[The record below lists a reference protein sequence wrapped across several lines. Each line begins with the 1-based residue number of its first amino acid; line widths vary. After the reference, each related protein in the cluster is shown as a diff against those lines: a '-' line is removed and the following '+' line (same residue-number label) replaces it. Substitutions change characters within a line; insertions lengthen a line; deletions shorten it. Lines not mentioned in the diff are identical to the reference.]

1 MCEAARSAT
10 GAQVIV
16 LPELAITSYTC
27 EDLFWQD
34 ALLRAAE
41 EGLARFAE
49 LTADVDAL
57 VFVGVPV
64 RVASKLYNCAAVLC
78 AGELLALVPK
88 RNIPTYGEFY
98 EGRRFSAGPEDVTLV
113 SFAGYGEVP
122 FGSSQLFEC
131 DTVPGLIVAAEICED
146 LWVPNPPSTA
156 AALAGATLVVNL
168 SASNELVGKAD
179 YRRGLVSSTSA
190 RLVCAYAYA
199 SAGWGEST
207 QDVVYGGHCLV
218 AENGRVLGEAAPL
231 ADEPLVQAGDKPAS
245 TGVTTV
251 IDLGLLAHD
260 RLRMSTFDVDPAAA
274 GFVVSPFSLC
284 VRQTPWR
291 SLRGPAPVRAGS
303 PRGRAERCES
313 ILPFRRTAWPSAW
326 RTRTP
331 SAPSL
336 ACRAASTR
344 RWRCSSARA
353 PLTCWGSSAP
363 AFSPS
368 RCPALVPRAAPTATR
383 RP

>member
-1 MCEAARSAT
+1 MRCSAR
-10 GAQVIV
+10 
-16 LPELAITSYTC
+16 PRR
-27 EDLFWQD
+27 
-34 ALLRAAE
+34 ALRC
-41 EGLARFAE
+41 FAE

-78 AGELLALVPK
+78 AGELLGLVPK

-131 DTVPGLIVAAEICED
+131 DTVSGLIVAAEICED

-199 SAGWGEST
+199 SGR
-207 QDVVYGGHCLV
+207 L
-218 AENGRVLGEAAPL
+218 GRVHPGRGLRWPL
-231 ADEPLVQAGDKPAS
+231 
-245 TGVTTV
+245 
-251 IDLGLLAHD
+251 
-260 RLRMSTFDVDPAAA
+260 
-274 GFVVSPFSLC
+274 
-284 VRQTPWR
+284 
-291 SLRGPAPVRAGS
+291 
-303 PRGRAERCES
+303 PRGRE
-313 ILPFRRTAWPSAW
+313 WPRARGSRA
-326 RTRTP
+326 T
-331 SAPSL
+331 
-336 ACRAASTR
+336 CGRAA
-344 RWRCSSARA
+344 RA
-353 PLTCWGSSAP
+353 SG
-363 AFSPS
+363 
-368 RCPALVPRAAPTATR
+368 
-383 RP
+383 